1 MTLYENLDTRH
12 APHGR
17 AAVFRWAVLDRL
29 TGRRTRRSPGEPAP
43 RVPHDPG
50 RLRAPEGEARL
61 TWIGHA
67 SFLASLGGAS
77 VLIDPVFSRRI
88 ATVIPRHGAPG
99 LIASDLPPIDAL
111 LVTHNHYDHLDAPS
125 VDALSRDLPVFVP
138 AGLGRWF
145 ARRGFA
151 RVREMSWWETA
162 PCGPLEIAFVPA
174 RHWSRR
180 RPWDTN
186 RSWWGG
192 WVVTGA
198 GRTVYHAGDSAAF
211 AGFAAIARR
220 FPAIDAALLPIG
232 AYDPPWFMEW
242 HHMNP
247 EQAVGAFEVLGARTL
262 VPMHWGAFQLTDEPL
277 VEPVARLRRFWE
289 ARRPAGE
296 LRIMAVGETAALPAR
311 GAASSSAGAS
321 TSTAPDARGS
331 SAREERSSAP

>member
-1 MTLYENLDTRH
+1 MPIYENLDPRH

-17 AAVFRWAVLDRL
+17 WTVFRWAVLDRL
-29 TGRRTRRSPGEPAP
+29 TGRRKPRPPGEPAP
-43 RVPHDPG
+43 RVPLEPG
-50 RLRAPEGEARL
+50 GLRAPDGEARL

-67 SFLASLGGAS
+67 SFLLSLGGAS

-88 ATVIPRHGAPG
+88 ARVIPRHGEPG
-99 LIASDLPPIDAL
+99 LAPSDLPPIDGL

-125 VDALSRDLPVFVP
+125 IDALPRDLPTFVP

-145 ARRGFA
+145 SRRGFT
-151 RVREMSWWETA
+151 RVREMAWWESA
-162 PCGPLEIAFVPA
+162 ACGPLEVAFVPA

-186 RSWWGG
+186 RSGWGG
-192 WVVTGA
+192 WIVKG
-198 GRTVYHAGDSAAF
+198 GERSVYHAGDSATF
-211 AGFAAIARR
+211 AGFAEIARR
-220 FPAIDAALLPIG
+220 FPALDAALLPIG

-247 EQAVGAFEVLGARTL
+247 EQAVQAFEVLGARTL
-262 VPMHWGAFQLTDEPL
+262 VPMHWGTFQLTDEPL
-277 VEPVARLRRFWE
+277 QEPVARLRRCWA

-311 GAASSSAGAS
+311 GAGSSSAGAS
-321 TSTAPDARGS
+321 TSKAPDARGS
-331 SAREERSSAP
+331 SARGARSSSP